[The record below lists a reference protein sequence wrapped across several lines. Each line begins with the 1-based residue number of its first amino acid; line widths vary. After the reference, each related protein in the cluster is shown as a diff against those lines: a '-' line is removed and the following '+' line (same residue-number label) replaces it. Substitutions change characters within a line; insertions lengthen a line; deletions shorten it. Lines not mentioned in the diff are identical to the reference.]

1 MGEGRICVHGGMG
14 RGGWGYF
21 RKTSQERY
29 FWGELICHNGRG
41 MCRWRLGFREQSLF
55 SRIFSYLDLLSKN
68 NVRKIGWDLEV
79 EASLVYRYKP
89 ESGTRWTLLS
99 RASHVNVTVKTSNLS
114 FFPATTTSTFILDF
128 DADSPIILTLQAVLN
143 EDRVL
148 WLGRGSSLPYPVDN
162 HVI

>member
-1 MGEGRICVHGGMG
+1 MVGGCVGEDLDLESNL
-14 RGGWGYF
+14 F
-21 RKTSQERY
+21 
-29 FWGELICHNGRG
+29 
-41 MCRWRLGFREQSLF
+41 F

-79 EASLVYRYKP
+79 EASPVYRYKP

-148 WLGRGSSLPYPVDN
+148 
-162 HVI
+162 